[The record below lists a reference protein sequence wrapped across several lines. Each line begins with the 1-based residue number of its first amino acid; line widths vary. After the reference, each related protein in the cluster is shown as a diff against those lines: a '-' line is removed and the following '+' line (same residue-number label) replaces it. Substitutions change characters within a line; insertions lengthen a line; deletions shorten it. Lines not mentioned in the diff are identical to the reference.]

1 MTPEEPIKAVIG
13 DLWYF
18 IGTRNNHIVRSKFF
32 KEENRMKRNTLML
45 LVGMVIIASM
55 VLAACQPTPAP
66 VVEEP
71 APAEPVVQEPTKAP
85 EAPVAEVPTEEPEP
99 EPVRTTRKGGWL
111 DEIVVSVVDNSS
123 AITQIQAGAIDIYAA
138 GMSSDALPEIEAAGL
153 DYAQSNGLYYELTF
167 NAYGPV
173 FDSHELVS

>member
-1 MTPEEPIKAVIG
+1 
-13 DLWYF
+13 
-18 IGTRNNHIVRSKFF
+18 
-32 KEENRMKRNTLML
+32 MKRNTLML

-71 APAEPVVQEPTKAP
+71 VVEEPVVEEPVVEEPVVEEPTAVP
-85 EAPVAEVPTEEPEP
+85 TEVPTP

-111 DEIVVSVVDNSS
+111 DEIVVSVVDS
-123 AITQIQAGAIDIYAA
+123 ASAVTQIQAGAVDIYAA
-138 GMSSDALPEIEAAGL
+138 GLSSDSLPEIEAAGL

-167 NAYGPV
+167 NAYGPF
-173 FDSHELVS
+173 FDQSTGAVNPFYFAKAREAYELAGRPRLHQS